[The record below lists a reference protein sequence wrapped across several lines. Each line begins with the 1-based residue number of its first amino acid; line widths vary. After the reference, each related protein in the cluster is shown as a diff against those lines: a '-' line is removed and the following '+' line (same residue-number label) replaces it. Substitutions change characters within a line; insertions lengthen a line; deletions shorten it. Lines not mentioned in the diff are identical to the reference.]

1 MIAKSYICFWFQWY
15 NDHRVQHL
23 LDLILLPPF
32 NFSFFFSNYI
42 LNINIKQFTRF
53 FYIVIGLKADNLKT
67 WQKRKKTNCKKEREF
82 LTRFIRTARR
92 ISRTPSYTRRDAS
105 MKSLSSTSFGGLEDN
120 ASTAISTRCAN
131 LDITING
138 KKESPS
144 LLVVREKEM
153 LNCVQMLYLVHVEL

>member
-67 WQKRKKTNCKKEREF
+67 WQKREKKPIAKKKENF
-82 LTRFIRTARR
+82 LPD
-92 ISRTPSYTRRDAS
+92 S
-105 MKSLSSTSFGGLEDN
+105 
-120 ASTAISTRCAN
+120 
-131 LDITING
+131 
-138 KKESPS
+138 
-144 LLVVREKEM
+144 
-153 LNCVQMLYLVHVEL
+153 